1 MSAVGDGEDE
11 SNVMFG
17 LVGSSAVGDGFGTGN
32 VLSSVSEAGSFRLVL
47 FRIVLIAS
55 PLSIMFR

>member
-1 MSAVGDGEDE
+1 MSCLDWLGR
-11 SNVMFG
+11 
-17 LVGSSAVGDGFGTGN
+17 LPGDGFGTGN

-55 PLSIMFR
+55 PLNIMFH